1 MEFKAKLVTWDDI
14 EKWCEEI
21 NKKMLK
27 DGIPDAIIG
36 LSRGGLVPA
45 RILSDMILMKN
56 LYAIKTEH
64 WGLTATVDGK
74 ADLKYG
80 LNVSIEGK
88 NVLVVD
94 DITDTGQSMKLA
106 YDYIKTL
113 KPKSVKTSTMLHI
126 GHSSFVPDYYAQ
138 FVTDKEW
145 TWFIFPWNVYED
157 ITNLS
162 SKIEMKSNSVEE
174 IRKKLEESFDLSVK
188 NSVLEKVLMQ
198 MVHMGKAELKDGKYT
213 YIQA

>member
-1 MEFKAKLVTWDDI
+1 MDFKARLVKWTEI
-14 EKWCEEI
+14 EKWCESI
-21 NKKMLK
+21 NEKMLS
-27 DGIPDAIIG
+27 DDMPNAIIG

-45 RILSDMILMKN
+45 RIISDMILLKE

-88 NVLVVD
+88 NVLIVD

-106 YDYIKTL
+106 YDYVKTL
-113 KPKSVKTSTMLHI
+113 KPKTLKTAAMLHI
-126 GHSSFVPDYYAQ
+126 GHSTFTPDYYAEYVSDAQ
-138 FVTDKEW
+138 W

-157 ITNLS
+157 VINLTS
-162 SKIEMKSNSVEE
+162 KLKIEDNSLES
-174 IRKKLEESFDLSVK
+174 IRKELKANYDLEIGQIE
-188 NSVLEKVLMQ
+188 LEKVMDQ
-198 MVHMGKAELKDGKYT
+198 MVRIGKAKKDGNLFST
-213 YIQA
+213 I